1 MGIIKNLTFILDG
14 GHKKYYTEKE
24 QNISKLLCA
33 PKLFRQE
40 RKVCMEFIYQ
50 ANELKSATNA
60 RKNTF
65 LLTNGLGG
73 YASVTGV
80 YSAPRCDQ
88 GILVAA
94 EKAPNVRINLVHRI
108 SEKLYCGEDA
118 YYLSSQ
124 AFADGTP
131 YEDGYRWLRKFAID
145 YTPMWQYDVGDV
157 LVERHLCIAY
167 GENSAAVTYHIE
179 NNGYQPCTLVLR
191 PYFKFAPKEEAVRQ
205 RKRLLYAG
213 GVVVEGER
221 RVKILTD
228 GDLFETDPDTQWL
241 AYAEDAKD
249 GRPDKGMA
257 FGCCEITMTVE
268 AGETADYEVVF
279 TAEKNTVSG
288 WRMLREANARLEKIE
303 SESKFR
309 DPVARQLELSADAY
323 IARRDSTGGKTILA
337 GYPLFSDWGRDTMI
351 ALPGCCLATGR
362 YEEAK
367 SILRT
372 FLAYEKDGL
381 VPNLFP
387 EGDQAPMY
395 NTVDAALILID
406 SVWKYVQVTQDWA
419 FAWEAWE
426 PMSRII
432 AYYRKG
438 THHGIGMD
446 TDGLIFAG
454 EGLDQVTWMDVCVQ
468 GILPTPRH
476 GKPVEINAYWYNAL
490 MIMDRIAEKLGYED
504 NDYAELSQQVKESFC
519 KKFYIPEKGYLKDV
533 LSGTDAD
540 EQIRCN
546 QIWALSMTYTMLT
559 HEQERNVLDTV
570 QKHLYTPYDLRILSP
585 EDPQYHPYYGGEQ
598 LERDMAYHQG
608 TTWVFPMG
616 AYYRAYLKVNG
627 NTAEAVEA
635 VKVGLSNIKTM
646 MRQGCAGQLPE
657 IYDGEN
663 PHEGK
668 GCFAQAWSVGE
679 ILRVYEAIE
688 NLKRE

>member
-1 MGIIKNLTFILDG
+1 
-14 GHKKYYTEKE
+14 
-24 QNISKLLCA
+24 
-33 PKLFRQE
+33 
-40 RKVCMEFIYQ
+40 MEFIYQ

-73 YASVTGV
+73 YASVNGV
-80 YSAPRCDQ
+80 YSSPRCDQ

-108 SEKLYCGEDA
+108 SEKLFCADSA
-118 YYLSSQ
+118 YFLSSQ
-124 AFADGTP
+124 DFADGTP
-131 YEDGYRWLRKFAID
+131 YEDGYRWLRKYAID
-145 YTPMWQYDVGDV
+145 YTPVWNYEVDDVM
-157 LVERHLCIAY
+157 VERHLCMEY
-167 GENSAAVTYHIE
+167 GKNTSALIYHIE

-228 GDLFETDPDTQWL
+228 GDLFETEPDTQWL

-249 GRPDKGMA
+249 GRPAKGMA
-257 FGCCEITMTVE
+257 FGCCEISMTVE
-268 AGETADYEVVF
+268 AGETADFYVVF
-279 TAEKNTVSG
+279 TAEKTAQPG
-288 WRMLREANARLEKIE
+288 WNLLQKANDRLEAVEKN
-303 SESKFR
+303 SKFR

-323 IARRDSTGGKTILA
+323 ISLRESTGGKTILA

-351 ALPGCCLATGR
+351 ALTGCCLSTGR
-362 YEEAK
+362 YEDAK

-395 NTVDAALILID
+395 NTVDAALLLID
-406 SVWKYVQVTQDWA
+406 AVWQYVQRTGDWA
-419 FAWEAWE
+419 FAWEAWG
-426 PMSRII
+426 PMDSII
-432 AYYRKG
+432 HSYRKG

-446 TDGLIFAG
+446 EDGLIYAG
-454 EGLDQVTWMDVCVQ
+454 QGLDQVTWMDVCVQ

-490 MIMDRIAEKLGYED
+490 RIMDRLSETLNCDRKD
-504 NDYAELSQQVKESFC
+504 FAELAEQVKESFVE
-519 KKFYIPEKGYLKDV
+519 KFYMPEKGYLKDV
-533 LSGTDAD
+533 ISGTDAD
-540 EQIRCN
+540 DQIRCN
-546 QIWALSMTYTMLT
+546 QIWALSMPFTMLSAT
-559 HEQERNVLDTV
+559 QEKNVLQTV
-570 QKHLYTPYDLRILSP
+570 CKHLYTPYGLRTLSP
-585 EDPQYHPYYGGEQ
+585 EDPQYQPYYGGEQ
-598 LERDMAYHQG
+598 LKRDMAYHQG

-616 AYYRAYLKVNG
+616 AYYRAYLKVHG
-627 NTAEAVEA
+627 NTPEAVEA
-635 VKVGLSNIKTM
+635 VKVGLANIKNM

-657 IYDGEN
+657 IYDGDN
-663 PHEGK
+663 PSEGK

-679 ILRVYEAIE
+679 ILRVYEQIQKIE
-688 NLKRE
+688 EDNR